1 MAEPAFVRPYP
12 SMRPL
17 SLLLIATMALM
28 IGPDADAAPRTAS
41 AKKEGT
47 RVSRAAKNAHQR
59 LDAKLKAKG
68 LAFGDEIL
76 IRVFKEE
83 EELELWLRHD
93 EASPSGS
100 AAEAAPKFEL
110 LKTYE
115 ICAASGKLGPK
126 QKVGDEQVPEGFYAV
141 PPGAMNPESNYHLSF
156 NVGYPNALDKKL
168 GRTGSLIMI
177 HGDCVSI
184 GCVAMTDDGI
194 EEIWSLA
201 DAAHKHG
208 QKAFAVHI
216 FPFRMTSANMKRHRA
231 SKWADFWQDL
241 KQGFDKFESSK
252 RPPRVTVKGDRYT
265 FTDG

>member
-1 MAEPAFVRPYP
+1 
-12 SMRPL
+12 MRPL
-17 SLLLIATMALM
+17 SLLLIATMALTVV
-28 IGPDADAAPRTAS
+28 PDASAAPKTAS
-41 AKKEGT
+41 ANKLGT
-47 RVSRAAKNAHQR
+47 RVTRAAKNAHQR

-68 LAFGDEIL
+68 LAFGDEVL

-93 EASPSGS
+93 DE
-100 AAEAAPKFEL
+100 FEL
-110 LKTYE
+110 LKTYDV
-115 ICAASGKLGPK
+115 CAASGTLGPK

-156 NVGYPNALDKKL
+156 NVGYPNAFDKKL

-184 GCVAMTDDGI
+184 GCVAVTDDGI

-216 FPFRMTSANMKRHRA
+216 FPFRMTRTNMKRHRA
-231 SKWADFWQDL
+231 SKWASFWENL
-241 KQGFDKFESSK
+241 KEGFDEFETSK
-252 RPPRVTVKGDRYT
+252 RPPTVSVKGGRYA
-265 FTDG
+265 FASE

>member
-1 MAEPAFVRPYP
+1 MRPYLP
-12 SMRPL
+12 VRPL
-17 SLLLIATMALM
+17 SLLLIGALALTL
-28 IGPDADAAPRTAS
+28 GPEAGAAPKSAS

-47 RVSRAAKNAHQR
+47 RVTRAAKNAHQR